1 MARFEPHPLRRPAF
15 IAGASSGIGA
25 ATGEALAAAGSPVA
39 LGARRDAVCRE
50 LASKI
55 NSAGGEA
62 VACKLDVG
70 DDASV
75 LAFVKAA
82 TDALGVPEVLVCAA
96 GDIEV
101 GATHELDPAAF
112 GSQVQVHLLGIHRL
126 VSAVV
131 PGMVERQRGDI
142 VLVSSDVVRVPRP
155 RMGAYVAAKHGI
167 EGMARAM
174 QMELEGTGVRVGLV
188 RPGPT
193 LTGMGSTWDSQTLTS
208 VLDEWSRWGLTRH
221 WHLLSPADV
230 AAAVTA
236 MVTTPRGAH
245 LTLIEVEPEA
255 PVRGAGGPGGRL
267 PGSALR

>member
-1 MARFEPHPLRRPAF
+1 MARFAPHPPRRPAF

-25 ATGEALAAAGSPVA
+25 ASAEALAAAGSPVA

-55 NSAGGEA
+55 NADGGEA
-62 VACKLDVG
+62 FSGKLDVA

-75 LAFVKAA
+75 QAFVKAA
-82 TDALGVPEVLVCAA
+82 TEALGVPEVLVCAA

-112 GSQVQVHLLGIHRL
+112 GSQVQVHLVGMHRL

-131 PGMVERQRGDI
+131 PGMVERQRGD
-142 VLVSSDVVRVPRP
+142 VVFVSSDVVRVPRP
-155 RMGAYVAAKHGI
+155 RIGAYVTAKHGV

-193 LTGMGSTWDSQTLTS
+193 LTGMGSTWDAETLAG
-208 VLDEWSRWGLTRH
+208 LFDEWSRWGLTRH
-221 WHLLSPADV
+221 WHMLRPADV

-255 PVRGAGGPGGRL
+255 PVR
-267 PGSALR
+267 

>member
-1 MARFEPHPLRRPAF
+1 VAAFDPHPRRRPAF

-25 ATGEALAAAGSPVA
+25 ATAEALAAAGYPVA
-39 LGARRDAVCRE
+39 LGARRDKVCRE

-55 NSAGGEA
+55 NSEGGEA
-62 VACKLDVG
+62 VAVELDVS

-75 LAFVKAA
+75 RAFVKAA
-82 TDALGVPEVLVCAA
+82 TDALGPPGVLVCSA

-101 GATHELDPAAF
+101 GATHELSSMAF
-112 GSQVQVHLLGIHRL
+112 DNQLQVHLVGVHRL
-126 VSAVV
+126 VAQVT

-193 LTGMGSTWDSQTLTS
+193 RTGMGSTWDSETVTS

-221 WHLLSPADV
+221 WHMLRPADV
-230 AAAVTA
+230 AAAVTV
-236 MVTTPRGAH
+236 MVATPRGAH

-255 PVRGAGGPGGRL
+255 PIRSRGGGT
-267 PGSALR
+267 

>member
-1 MARFEPHPLRRPAF
+1 VAAFGAHPSRRPAF

-25 ATGEALAAAGSPVA
+25 ATAQALAAAGHPVA
-39 LGARRDAVCRE
+39 LGARRVDACGR
-50 LASKI
+50 LASGI
-55 NSAGGEA
+55 GAEGGEA
-62 VACKLDVG
+62 VAVALDVS
-70 DDASV
+70 DDTSV
-75 LAFVKAA
+75 EAFVKAA
-82 TDALGVPEVLVCAA
+82 TDVLGQPEVLVCAA

-101 GATHELDPAAF
+101 RATHEFDPASF
-112 GSQVQVHLLGIHRL
+112 GAQVQVHLLGVHRL
-126 VSAVV
+126 LARIV
-131 PGMVERQRGDI
+131 PGMVERRRGDV

-193 LTGMGSTWDSQTLTS
+193 LTGMGSAWDQATLS
-208 VLDEWSRWGLTRH
+208 SLLEEWSRWGLTRH
-221 WHLLSPADV
+221 WHLLRPADV

-236 MVTTPRGAH
+236 MVATPRGAH

-255 PVRGAGGPGGRL
+255 PPRGL
-267 PGSALR
+267 T

>member
-1 MARFEPHPLRRPAF
+1 L

-25 ATGEALAAAGSPVA
+25 ASAEALAAGRFPVA
-39 LGARRDAVCRE
+39 LGSRRLDACQR

-55 NSAGGEA
+55 NSDGGEA
-62 VACKLDVG
+62 VAAELDVS

-75 LAFVKAA
+75 QAFVKAA
-82 TDALGVPEVLVCAA
+82 ADALGPPEVLVCSA

-101 GATHELDPAAF
+101 GAVHEVNPAAF
-112 GSQVQVHLLGIHRL
+112 DSQVQVHLLGVHRL
-126 VSAVV
+126 VARVA

-155 RMGAYVAAKHGI
+155 LMGAYVTAKHGI

-193 LTGMGSTWDSQTLTS
+193 LTGMGSTWDPQVLAG

-221 WHLLSPADV
+221 WHLLRPADV

-255 PVRGAGGPGGRL
+255 PPRGVPGGR
-267 PGSALR
+267 PPESAPKRAGT